1 MLLFDAFALTMVG
14 SISRKPLETYLLEH
28 HIFHEYSNPHD
39 PFQNGRAERSIGLIG
54 QMARSFLLTA
64 CLPPHLWNYAVLHAT
79 EVLNRVP
86 TRTHASKGFISPF
99 EALYSRPPDL
109 RTFWIFGCLVYVY
122 RHKKLSDDWKQDP
135 RGIPCVFLGHGE
147 ADGSKAVIV
156 YNLQSHAI
164 HYTTQYQIDETF
176 FPCRPKT
183 DRRITSCEFGSYPD
197 SPSDPPQPVP
207 SPALDARL
215 EVTRSESVPVT
226 AVRPAASSEVTVPV
240 SPVHSSS
247 AIWDVISYDASTD
260 SYLVRSGST
269 DPC

>member
-1 MLLFDAFALTMVG
+1 MC
-14 SISRKPLETYLLEH
+14 SS
-28 HIFHEYSNPHD
+28 
-39 PFQNGRAERSIGLIG
+39 
-54 QMARSFLLTA
+54 
-64 CLPPHLWNYAVLHAT
+64 
-79 EVLNRVP
+79 
-86 TRTHASKGFISPF
+86 
-99 EALYSRPPDL
+99 DL
-109 RTFWIFGCLVYVY
+109 
-122 RHKKLSDDWKQDP
+122 
-135 RGIPCVFLGHGE
+135 
-147 ADGSKAVIV
+147 
-156 YNLQSHAI
+156 SHAI

-215 EVTRSESVPVT
+215 EVTRSESVPVA

-240 SPVHSSS
+240 SPVRSSS

-269 DPC
+269 EPRSVSAADVHEHIMTGHRVTASLLGFTLEGFEIGRAHV